1 MTAEI
6 ISIGDELLIGQVIN
20 TNASWIA
27 GELNKTGILV
37 SQVTAIGDNADDINR
52 VLKDA
57 SLRNNIILLTGG
69 LGPTKDDTTKNVL
82 AGYFNSGMVF
92 HEPTLA
98 HIRRLFSSRNYEV
111 TPVNRQQAEIPEK
124 CTPLPNENGTA
135 PGMWFEENGK
145 VIVSMPGVPFE
156 MQPMLL
162 KQVIPRLKE
171 KFDLPFIY
179 HKTIM
184 TQGLGESKLAERIQ
198 KIEDSLPKHIKM
210 AYLPQPGIVRL
221 RLSASGKNKTALED
235 EINFYC
241 RKLLDEIPELIFG
254 YDDILLEEV
263 VGKLLTERKESLS
276 TAESCTGGYLAHL
289 ITSISGSSN
298 YYFGSVISYSN
309 EVKIGELNVS
319 SADLEKYGAV
329 SQQVVEQMAK
339 GAREKFKTNYS
350 LATSGVAGPD
360 GGTKE
365 KPVGTIWIALASE
378 KGVQSKLL
386 HLGEHR
392 GRNIRRTALEALNM
406 LRLKISEHKKTC

>member
-27 GELNKTGILV
+27 GELNKAGILV

-57 SLRNNIILLTGG
+57 SLRNDIILLTGG
-69 LGPTKDDTTKNVL
+69 LGPTKDDTTKSVL
-82 AGYFNSGMVF
+82 AAYFNSGMVF
-92 HEPTLA
+92 HEPTLE

-111 TPVNRQQAEIPEK
+111 TPVNRQQAEIPVK

-162 KQVIPRLKE
+162 KQVIPRLKV

-184 TQGLGESKLAERIQ
+184 TQGMGESKLAERIQ
-198 KIEDSLPKHIKM
+198 DIEESLPKNIKL

-298 YYFGSVISYSN
+298 YYFGSVIAYSN